1 MPTEA
6 VAKSLKSKTVW
17 FGLAIGVLSVLQ
29 SSLSQVGLTPE
40 QLSVVGPIVGTLII
54 ALRAVTTQPLSDK

>member
-1 MPTEA
+1 MATKA
-6 VAKSLKSKTVW
+6 VANSLKSKTVW
-17 FGLAIGVLSVLQ
+17 FGLAISVLSVLQ

-40 QLSVVGPIVGTLII
+40 QLSIVGPIVGTLII